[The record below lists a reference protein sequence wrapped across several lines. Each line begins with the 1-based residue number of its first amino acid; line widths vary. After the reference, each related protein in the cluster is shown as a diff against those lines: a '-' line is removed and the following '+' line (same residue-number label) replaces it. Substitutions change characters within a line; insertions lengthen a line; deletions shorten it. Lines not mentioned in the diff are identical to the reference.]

1 MVRALSVLL
10 VLLCTACGLA
20 EDDRDEDNKYIYLDF
35 YDKAFEAYCL
45 EKFDTNGDGR
55 ISRYEAQRVR
65 RMSCPGRG
73 IASLTDIREF
83 FNLRELDCSG
93 NDLTRLDLTACT
105 YLERLDCRDNALVSL
120 DLDGVRGLVWMDCSG
135 NDLPRLDGL
144 AADARLS
151 GKRPHDARR
160 GFVRRQPEGRCAQ
173 QSRSDD
179 GLLPRIAEHLL
190 RRTDR
195 THPPARRV
203 LERGRPVFP
212 LSIRLCARPLRGGF

>member
-1 MVRALSVLL
+1 MLRFIPALALL
-10 VLLCTACGLA
+10 LFTACGLA
-20 EDDRDEDNKYIYLDF
+20 ENEQDDKNKRIYITFTDP
-35 YDKAFEAYCL
+35 AFEQFCL
-45 EKFDTNGDGR
+45 GMFDLDHDGR

-135 NDLPRLDGL
+135 NDLPRLDLHSTASLLTLDCRGNALTTLDVASCDANLKADVRSNPGL
-144 AADARLS
+144 TTVYCLVS
-151 GKRPHDARR
+151 QNIS
-160 GFVRRQPEGRCAQ
+160 F
-173 QSRSDD
+173 D
-179 GLLPRIAEHLL
+179 GLTEL
-190 RRTDR
+190 T
-195 THPPARRV
+195 
-203 LERGRPVFP
+203 
-212 LSIRLCARPLRGGF
+212 RL

>member
-1 MVRALSVLL
+1 MVRALSVLF

-20 EDDRDEDNKYIYLDF
+20 EDD
-35 YDKAFEAYCL
+35 
-45 EKFDTNGDGR
+45 R

-135 NDLPRLDGL
+135 NDLPRLDLHSTASLLTLDCRGNALTTLDVASCDANLKADVRSNPGL
-144 AADARLS
+144 TTVYCLVSQNISFDGPTELTRL
-151 GKRPHDARR
+151 
-160 GFVRRQPEGRCAQ
+160 
-173 QSRSDD
+173 
-179 GLLPRIAEHLL
+179 
-190 RRTDR
+190 
-195 THPPARRV
+195 
-203 LERGRPVFP
+203 
-212 LSIRLCARPLRGGF
+212 

>member
-1 MVRALSVLL
+1 MLRFIPALALL
-10 VLLCTACGLA
+10 LFTACGLA
-20 EDDRDEDNKYIYLDF
+20 ENEQDDKNKRIYITFTDP
-35 YDKAFEAYCL
+35 AFEQFCL
-45 EKFDTNGDGR
+45 GMFDLDHDGR

-135 NDLPRLDGL
+135 NDLPRLDLHSTASLLTLDCRGNALTTLDVASCDANLKADVRSNPGL
-144 AADARLS
+144 TTVYCLVSQNISFDGPTELTRL
-151 GKRPHDARR
+151 
-160 GFVRRQPEGRCAQ
+160 
-173 QSRSDD
+173 
-179 GLLPRIAEHLL
+179 
-190 RRTDR
+190 
-195 THPPARRV
+195 
-203 LERGRPVFP
+203 
-212 LSIRLCARPLRGGF
+212 

>member
-1 MVRALSVLL
+1 MVRALSVLF

-105 YLERLDCRDNALVSL
+105 YLERLDCRGNALTTLDVASCDANLKADVRSNPGLTTVYCLVSQNISF
-120 DLDGVRGLVWMDCSG
+120 DGPTELT
-135 NDLPRLDGL
+135 RL
-144 AADARLS
+144 
-151 GKRPHDARR
+151 
-160 GFVRRQPEGRCAQ
+160 
-173 QSRSDD
+173 
-179 GLLPRIAEHLL
+179 
-190 RRTDR
+190 
-195 THPPARRV
+195 
-203 LERGRPVFP
+203 
-212 LSIRLCARPLRGGF
+212 

>member
-1 MVRALSVLL
+1 MVRALSVLF

-65 RMSCPGRG
+65 RMSCSGRG
-73 IASLTDIREF
+73 IALLTDIREF

-135 NDLPRLDGL
+135 NDLPRLDLHSTASLLTLDCWGNALTTLDVASCDANLKADVRSNPGL
-144 AADARLS
+144 TTVYCLVSQNISFDGPTELTRL
-151 GKRPHDARR
+151 
-160 GFVRRQPEGRCAQ
+160 
-173 QSRSDD
+173 
-179 GLLPRIAEHLL
+179 
-190 RRTDR
+190 
-195 THPPARRV
+195 
-203 LERGRPVFP
+203 
-212 LSIRLCARPLRGGF
+212 

>member
-1 MVRALSVLL
+1 MVRALSVLF

-120 DLDGVRGLVWMDCSG
+120 DLDGARGLVWMDCSG
-135 NDLPRLDGL
+135 NDLPRLDLHSTASLLTLDCRGNALTTLDVASCDANLKADVRSNPGL
-144 AADARLS
+144 TTVYCLVSQNISFDGPTELTRL
-151 GKRPHDARR
+151 
-160 GFVRRQPEGRCAQ
+160 
-173 QSRSDD
+173 
-179 GLLPRIAEHLL
+179 
-190 RRTDR
+190 
-195 THPPARRV
+195 
-203 LERGRPVFP
+203 
-212 LSIRLCARPLRGGF
+212 